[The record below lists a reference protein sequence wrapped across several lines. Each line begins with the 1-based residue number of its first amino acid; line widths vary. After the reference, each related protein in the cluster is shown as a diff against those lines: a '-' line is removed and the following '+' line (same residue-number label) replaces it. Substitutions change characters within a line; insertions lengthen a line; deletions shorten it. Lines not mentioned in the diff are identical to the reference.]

1 MGQYTVFL
9 FGEAGKG
16 EFCTPYPC
24 RSLPQLVDVL
34 GHPPPE
40 SVGLSYAVQAL
51 LFGRELIYFRV
62 KEEGFSVA
70 DYMRGFRLLE
80 NRELFCHL
88 KAIGVPGVGDQEII
102 EAASA
107 VCQLYRSILI
117 TTERDF
123 YDLMTG

>member
-1 MGQYTVFL
+1 
-9 FGEAGKG
+9 
-16 EFCTPYPC
+16 
-24 RSLPQLVDVL
+24 VDVL